1 MMHRPN
7 VADPGRIMAHRGA
20 SLAKPENTL
29 GALRTAAE
37 QGAWWIEFD
46 VSLLGDGTPILHHD
60 ATLDRCTNATGA
72 LADLG
77 IADLAGIDCGDGEPI
92 ATLDQALD
100 LVEELGLY
108 ANLEM
113 KPHAEPTGRM
123 AGIIADALSTRDWA
137 QSRVLVSSFW
147 HAELDAIRALM
158 PELPLAVLYRDP
170 GQEWAVTCDRLAAA
184 AMHVRF
190 DYLSSGLISAVRRRS
205 MDIRTYTAN
214 DPEAAA
220 PFRERG
226 LTGVITDHPPFYLDR
241 EEWREW
247 SAA

>member
-1 MMHRPN
+1 
-7 VADPGRIMAHRGA
+7 
-20 SLAKPENTL
+20 
-29 GALRTAAE
+29 
-37 QGAWWIEFD
+37 
-46 VSLLGDGTPILHHD
+46 
-60 ATLDRCTNATGA
+60 
-72 LADLG
+72 
-77 IADLAGIDCGDGEPI
+77 
-92 ATLDQALD
+92 
-100 LVEELGLY
+100 
-108 ANLEM
+108 M

-123 AGIIADALSTRDWA
+123 AGIIADALGTRDWA

-226 LTGVITDHPPFYLDR
+226 LTGVITDHPPFYLER